1 MTSGMW
7 PFPSR
12 SAEDYFT
19 VLSLRGP
26 DLAPQGFSEKAAL
39 KGNPPGFSIPGKGVS
54 NHDAK
59 SKDVRVGGGEGRWV
73 SSSGLL

>member
-1 MTSGMW
+1 M
-7 PFPSR
+7 
-12 SAEDYFT
+12 
-19 VLSLRGP
+19 LSLRGP
-26 DLAPQGFSEKAAL
+26 DLVPQDISEKAAL
-39 KGNPPGFSIPGKGVS
+39 KGNPSLFLFSIPGKGVS